1 MNEFD
6 IEFAETAKED
16 LDRLH
21 TFLLQIDADLADHAL
36 NTVLSAFQTIQRHP
50 YICRKAQQ
58 GDFGITWRELLITF
72 GSSGYVALFEIVH
85 NALVRVVAARHQ
97 RESDY
102 H

>member
-1 MNEFD
+1 MNEFE

-21 TFLLQIDADLADHAL
+21 TFYSQIDADLADRAL
-36 NTVLSAFQTIQRHP
+36 QTILSAFQTIQRHP
-50 YICRKAQQ
+50 YICRKARH
-58 GDFGITWRELLITF
+58 GELGTAWRELLIDF
-72 GSSGYVALFEIVH
+72 GSSGYIALFEITTSTTI
-85 NALVRVVAARHQ
+85 NVVAVRHQ

>member
-16 LDRLH
+16 LDRLYA
-21 TFLLQIDADLADHAL
+21 FYLQIDAVLAAHAL
-36 NTVLSAFQTIQRHP
+36 KTILSAFQTIQRHP
-50 YICRKAQQ
+50 YICRKAQK
-58 GDFGITWRELLITF
+58 GELGVTWRELLITF
-72 GSSGYVALFEIVH
+72 GSSGYVALFEIVSSS
-85 NALVRVVAARHQ
+85 LVRVVAVRHQ

>member
-1 MNEFD
+1 MNDFE

-21 TFLLQIDADLADHAL
+21 TFYSQIDADLADRAL
-36 NTVLSAFQTIQRHP
+36 QTILSAFQTIQRHP
-50 YICRKAQQ
+50 YICRQARHAEL
-58 GDFGITWRELLITF
+58 GTAWRELLIDF
-72 GSSGYVALFEIVH
+72 GSSGYIALFEIATATTI
-85 NALVRVVAARHQ
+85 NVVAVRHQ

>member
-1 MNEFD
+1 MNDFE

-21 TFLLQIDADLADHAL
+21 TFYSQIDADLADRAL
-36 NTVLSAFQTIQRHP
+36 QTILSAFQTIQRHP
-50 YICRKAQQ
+50 YICRKANQ
-58 GDFGITWRELLITF
+58 GELGTAWRELLIDS
-72 GSSGYVALFEIVH
+72 GSSGYVALFEITDADTVTVM
-85 NALVRVVAARHQ
+85 AVRHQ